1 MVDGTSSTSA
11 SGDWVVLNVGGER
24 FHTTRSTL
32 TRLPGTL
39 LTAMFEPDS
48 AFALTCDET
57 GAVLIDR
64 DGRYFRVL
72 LNYMRHGSCVID
84 PDLSPLGVYEEARFF
99 GLHELAAELDPMP
112 PPCLTGLRRVA
123 MWDGQ
128 PSHPGTLRERGVK
141 TLLALADDSLL
152 SGTADGRVTVWHPHP
167 GGIAAGPMVA
177 VAEYRGH
184 LGAVCAIAL
193 AEPVSRLFTASYDQ
207 TVKVWPLP
215 PPFNRSF
222 SQLSC
227 TPPSQP
233 VGSRMGS
240 PPGSTASSPTSTHAS
255 TPTSIAARSR
265 SNSLS
270 TMASH
275 ASLATFSGHEALVS
289 GLVCHLGWC
298 VTASHDQALRFWP
311 WGAADAQPA
320 ARALHHAHQSA
331 ILALSHVRGLLVSS
345 AADGSVCCWDME
357 TGMRI
362 AILST
367 CAPKVLSLL
376 PLVAPLAGAAPA
388 AAGPGGSADADYASL
403 PYHLCSG
410 DGAGILKLWKLERS
424 STVAACTLTCGRC
437 ESCKSSWAVV
447 RSACTDAPC
456 TGVAGVLAEVV
467 GAMPATAGAADQSAG
482 DDEREVSLLEFLA
495 ERAASESVK
504 AVQALALAPQQRL
517 VAAAGDKVSIW
528 HLPSAR
534 SEEAAHCRLGGFQ
547 YAVTALAAS
556 EQGVFAGTSDGQ
568 IHAIAWQK

>member
-1 MVDGTSSTSA
+1 
-11 SGDWVVLNVGGER
+11 
-24 FHTTRSTL
+24 
-32 TRLPGTL
+32 
-39 LTAMFEPDS
+39 MFEPDS

-240 PPGSTASSPTSTHAS
+240 PPGSTTSSPTSTHAS

-270 TMASH
+270 TVASH

-345 AADGSVCCWDME
+345 AADGSVGCWDME
-357 TGMRI
+357 TGVRV
-362 AILST
+362 ATLST

-376 PLVAPLAGAAPA
+376 PLVAPLAGAASA
-388 AAGPGGSADADYASL
+388 AAGPGGSADAACASL

-424 STVAACTLTCGRC
+424 SSTVHLAASSTLMC
-437 ESCKSSWAVV
+437 ESCESSWAVV

-467 GAMPATAGAADQSAG
+467 GAMPAAAADQSAG
-482 DDEREVSLLEFLA
+482 DDDREVSLLEFLA
-495 ERAASESVK
+495 ERAASECSVK

-517 VAAAGDKVSIW
+517 IAAAGDKVSIW

>member
-1 MVDGTSSTSA
+1 
-11 SGDWVVLNVGGER
+11 
-24 FHTTRSTL
+24 
-32 TRLPGTL
+32 
-39 LTAMFEPDS
+39 
-48 AFALTCDET
+48 
-57 GAVLIDR
+57 
-64 DGRYFRVL
+64 
-72 LNYMRHGSCVID
+72 
-84 PDLSPLGVYEEARFF
+84 
-99 GLHELAAELDPMP
+99 
-112 PPCLTGLRRVA
+112 
-123 MWDGQ
+123 
-128 PSHPGTLRERGVK
+128 
-141 TLLALADDSLL
+141 
-152 SGTADGRVTVWHPHP
+152 
-167 GGIAAGPMVA
+167 
-177 VAEYRGH
+177 
-184 LGAVCAIAL
+184 
-193 AEPVSRLFTASYDQ
+193 
-207 TVKVWPLP
+207 
-215 PPFNRSF
+215 
-222 SQLSC
+222 
-227 TPPSQP
+227 
-233 VGSRMGS
+233 
-240 PPGSTASSPTSTHAS
+240 
-255 TPTSIAARSR
+255 
-265 SNSLS
+265 
-270 TMASH
+270 MASH
-275 ASLATFSGHEALVS
+275 ACLATFSGHAALVS
-289 GLVCHLGWC
+289 GIVCHLGWC

-568 IHAIAWQK
+568 IHAIAWQN